1 MENEPSF
8 DYNGAMQ
15 PRTKRQKEVFDYI
28 KQYVEKHGYE
38 PSYQLIA
45 RHLKVASKAGIA
57 RHIEALEA
65 QGLLTRRRENGSF
78 WLDLRPAN
86 TIADAVCEVE
96 WLEIPK
102 SEIFVEDWES
112 QPLFVP
118 KFLLGCQ
125 ESERLRAFRV
135 TNDAMFDEHICEG
148 DVALIEKRSFARDSD
163 IVAAL
168 TNKRI
173 VLKKFYRDGANVEL
187 RPANERYLTIR
198 LPANKVEILGVY
210 RGLIR
215 PLI

>member
-1 MENEPSF
+1 
-8 DYNGAMQ
+8 MQ

-45 RHLKVASKAGIA
+45 RQLGVRSKAGIA
-57 RHIEALEA
+57 KHIEALEA
-65 QGLLTRRRENGSF
+65 QGLLVRKRENGSF
-78 WLDLRPAN
+78 WLDLRPAV
-86 TIADAVCEVE
+86 TIADAVCEIE

-102 SEIFVEDWES
+102 NEMFVEEWES

-118 KFLLGCQ
+118 KFLVGYQ
-125 ESERLRAFRV
+125 EPERLRAFRV
-135 TNDAMFDEHICEG
+135 TNDSMFDEHICEG
-148 DVALIEKRSFARDSD
+148 DVALVEKRSYARDGD
-163 IVAAL
+163 IVVAL

-173 VLKKFYRDGANVEL
+173 VLKRFYREGATVEL
-187 RPANERYLTIR
+187 RPANDRYLTIK
-198 LPANKVEILGVY
+198 LPANKVEIWGVY